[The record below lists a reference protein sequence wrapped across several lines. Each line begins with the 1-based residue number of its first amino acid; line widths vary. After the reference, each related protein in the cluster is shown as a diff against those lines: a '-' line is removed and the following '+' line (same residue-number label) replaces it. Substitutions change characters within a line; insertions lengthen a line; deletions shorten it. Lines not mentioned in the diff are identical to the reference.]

1 MPTDAIA
8 LGLIGSQSLSESVY
22 GLTSEVSQS
31 QSNNGLGLG
40 DDTFLKLLIAQMQT
54 QDPLSPMESQELL
67 NQVATLTMLEQTIQM
82 NQNLETY
89 LSQQPL
95 LQASQFIGKSVQ
107 AILEDGT
114 AVEGEVESV
123 QQSGRFVTLNVQG
136 YSVPLELVTKVY
148 EAEPAT

>member
-8 LGLIGSQSLSESVY
+8 LGLLGARPLNEAVS
-22 GLTSEVSQS
+22 GLTSEVNQS
-31 QSNNGLGLG
+31 QTNNGLGMG
-40 DDTFLKLLIAQMQT
+40 DDTFLKLLITQLQN
-54 QDPLSPMESQELL
+54 QDPLSPMDSQDLM

-82 NQNLETY
+82 NQNLEDY

-114 AVEGEVESV
+114 PIEGEVESV
-123 QQSGRFVTLNVQG
+123 QQSGHLITLNVQG
-136 YSVPLELVTKVY
+136 YGVPLELVTKVY
-148 EAEPAT
+148 ETETGT

>member
-8 LGLIGSQSLSESVY
+8 LGLLGAQPLSESVY
-22 GLTSEVSQS
+22 GLTSEVNQS
-31 QSNNGLGLG
+31 QTNNGLGIG
-40 DDTFLKLLIAQMQT
+40 DDTFLKLLIAQLQN
-54 QDPLSPMESQELL
+54 QDPLSPMDSQELM

-82 NQNLETY
+82 NQNLEDY

-114 AVEGEVESV
+114 PIEGEVESV
-123 QQSGRFVTLNVQG
+123 QQSGHLITLNVQG
-136 YSVPLELVTKVY
+136 YGVPLELVTKVY
-148 EAEPAT
+148 ETETGT